1 MTIKNMPSDVE
12 VKLHPRARHM
22 TLRFQP
28 RKQVFLVTKPK
39 RISQREIAEF
49 VSTHLEWMEA
59 QRALY
64 PAPAPLKAGEN
75 LSFLG
80 KSYILT
86 HEEAAGV
93 ACRIEGD
100 CLIVACRL
108 PRFERAVQR
117 FLKQQAETMMTSL
130 VYKKAA
136 QIDKKIKTIR
146 FRDTTSRW
154 GSCARDG
161 RLSFSWRIIM
171 APPETVD
178 YIVAHEVAHLQH
190 FNHSQRFWDL
200 CEKLSDDYAGGKSW
214 LQKNAGL
221 LQSAF

>member
-1 MTIKNMPSDVE
+1 MKAVDFPSDIE
-12 VKLHPRARHM
+12 IKMHPRARNM

-28 RKQVFLVTKPK
+28 RKQIFVVTKPK
-39 RISQREIAEF
+39 RTSQKDIAEF
-49 VSTHLEWMEA
+49 VSIHIDWMKE

-64 PAPAPLKAGEN
+64 PAPAPLKPDEK
-75 LSFLG
+75 LLFLG
-80 KSYILT
+80 KYHILT

-93 ACRIEGD
+93 AVRVEGD
-100 CLIVACRL
+100 RLIVACRL
-108 PRFERAVQR
+108 SRFERAVQR
-117 FLKQQAETMMTSL
+117 FLKQQAEAVMLPL
-130 VYKKAA
+130 VYEKAA
-136 QIDKKIKTIR
+136 QINKKVKTVR

-171 APPETVD
+171 APPETID
-178 YIVAHEVAHLQH
+178 YIVAHEVAHLQQ
-190 FNHSQRFWDL
+190 FNHSDRFWSL
-200 CEKLSDDYAGGKSW
+200 CEKLSKDYEVGKSW